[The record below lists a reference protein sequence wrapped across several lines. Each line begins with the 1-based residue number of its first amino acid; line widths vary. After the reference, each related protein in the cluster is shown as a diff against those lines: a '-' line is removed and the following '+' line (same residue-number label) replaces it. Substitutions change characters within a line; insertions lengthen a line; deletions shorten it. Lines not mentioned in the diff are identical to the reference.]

1 VKPALLPLPT
11 AGDRWTSS
19 TVLSPVARDYL
30 RGVAAA
36 FFITAPIS
44 SSKCPR
50 HPRVRGVAS
59 LRCRAPP
66 VWLARPSK
74 TSPRA
79 SAALGSALPPRGC
92 YHLAVFAIEGTRS
105 IRLR

>member
-36 FFITAPIS
+36 FFITAA
-44 SSKCPR
+44 
-50 HPRVRGVAS
+50 HFLQG
-59 LRCRAPP
+59 
-66 VWLARPSK
+66 
-74 TSPRA
+74 
-79 SAALGSALPPRGC
+79 ALDLTFPDFNWVIN
-92 YHLAVFAIEGTRS
+92 YLS
-105 IRLR
+105 IAGIYFSQA